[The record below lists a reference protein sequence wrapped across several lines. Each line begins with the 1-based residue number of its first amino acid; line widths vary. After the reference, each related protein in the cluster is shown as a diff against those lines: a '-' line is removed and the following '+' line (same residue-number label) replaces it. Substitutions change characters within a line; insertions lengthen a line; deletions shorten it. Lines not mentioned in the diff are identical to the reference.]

1 MKEFNLILDKVA
13 HALNM
18 TVNNVIKLYP
28 QLRTEY
34 SWYYLCDNLQDIL
47 ITVIIVIGLLSSVI
61 LTPILVINDSD
72 DDDYQKAFKFFKW
85 ALVTLGVSTVLLM
98 VAIALKGFMCPDIM
112 IIKEFLK

>member
-34 SWYYLCDNLQDIL
+34 SWYYLCDKLQDVL
-47 ITVIIVIGLLSSVI
+47 ICAIIVVGLIGSVI
-61 LTPILVINDSD
+61 LIPILVIYDSD
-72 DDDYQKAFKFFKW
+72 EDEYLKAFKFFKW
-85 ALVTLGVSTVLLM
+85 CLVVLGVSTVLLM
-98 VAIALKGFMCPDIM
+98 AVIALKGFMCPDIM